1 MRIIQKELCYCLV
14 WEAMIFRCVNNLIG
28 GISKDLMQMKIY
40 LVSVFVLLAIATGGV
55 LLFVFYSLNALFWI
69 DAPLVSRSD
78 ALGIRVRP
86 LAAPS
91 AFPVQSISP
100 AFASADRYEARNDAL
115 QSVARRRDLA
125 SDDVALLM
133 SYVESTNCILRVE
146 REAALRNDVLNLL
159 RNQKPV
165 PDGLSAILV
174 GMVERGGYDPAIL
187 DYCVQH
193 LGALWPDLR
202 DDVRRN
208 RVRDLL
214 VLTAHDISNPCAGT
228 ALYSLAEGIGPGK
241 DDGLLRRLTLAAC
254 AKDANPLVR
263 LSALQLAGERG
274 YREALPSARAVLC
287 GSRRDAVLDTV
298 AAWTVGLLGDASD
311 FKVLENLRQK
321 GGRRVRV
328 AVDTAVA
335 RINGREGK
343 ENVK

>member
-1 MRIIQKELCYCLV
+1 M
-14 WEAMIFRCVNNLIG
+14 NLR
-28 GISKDLMQMKIY
+28 
-40 LVSVFVLLAIATGGV
+40 LVSVFLTSAVVLGLLMATIIMHFQKNTPPDAVPTPVRDIA
-55 LLFVFYSLNALFWI
+55 
-69 DAPLVSRSD
+69 SD
-78 ALGIRVRP
+78 VRVRARH
-86 LAAPS
+86 AAPVVS
-91 AFPVQSISP
+91 AVPEGP
-100 AFASADRYEARNDAL
+100 ASGSTRTVCGLDAASADRYEARNDAL
-115 QSVARRRDLA
+115 RSVARRRDLA
-125 SDDVALLM
+125 PDDVALLM
-133 SYVESTNCILRVE
+133 SYLESTNFILRVE

-159 RNQKPV
+159 RNQEPV
-165 PDGLSAILV
+165 PEGLPALLA

-214 VLTAHDISNPCAGT
+214 VLTARDISNPCAGT

-298 AAWTVGLLGDASD
+298 AAGTVGLLGDASD
-311 FKVLENLRQK
+311 LKALENLRQK

-328 AVDTAVA
+328 AVDAAVA
-335 RINGREGK
+335 RINDRERK

>member
-1 MRIIQKELCYCLV
+1 MRWRLFGAALV
-14 WEAMIFRCVNNLIG
+14 VAA
-28 GISKDLMQMKIY
+28 
-40 LVSVFVLLAIATGGV
+40 VLAGLAAVV
-55 LLFVFYSLNALFWI
+55 LHCRKVAI
-69 DAPLVSRSD
+69 PDAVPPPVRDAASD
-78 ALGIRVRP
+78 VRVRARHTVP
-86 LAAPS
+86 GVS
-91 AFPVQSISP
+91 AVPEGP
-100 AFASADRYEARNDAL
+100 ASDFIRTVCGLDAASADRYEARNAAL
-115 QSVARRRDLA
+115 RSVARRRDLA

-159 RNQKPV
+159 RNQEPV
-165 PDGLSAILV
+165 PEGLSVLLV

-214 VLTAHDISNPCAGT
+214 VLTARDISNPCAGT

-254 AKDANPLVR
+254 AKDADPLVR

-298 AAWTVGLLGDASD
+298 AAGTVGLLGDASD
-311 FKVLENLRQK
+311 LKALENLRQK

-328 AVDTAVA
+328 AVDAAVA
-335 RINGREGK
+335 RINDRERK

>member
-1 MRIIQKELCYCLV
+1 M
-14 WEAMIFRCVNNLIG
+14 NLR
-28 GISKDLMQMKIY
+28 
-40 LVSVFVLLAIATGGV
+40 LVSVFLTSAVVLGLLMATIIMHFQKNTPPDAVPTPVRDIA
-55 LLFVFYSLNALFWI
+55 
-69 DAPLVSRSD
+69 SD
-78 ALGIRVRP
+78 VRVRARH
-86 LAAPS
+86 AAPVVAAVPEGPAS
-91 AFPVQSISP
+91 GSIRTVCGLD
-100 AFASADRYEARNDAL
+100 AASADRYEARNDAL
-115 QSVARRRDLA
+115 RSVARRRDLA
-125 SDDVALLM
+125 PDDVALLM
-133 SYVESTNCILRVE
+133 SYVESTNLILRVE

-159 RNQKPV
+159 RNQEPV
-165 PDGLSAILV
+165 PTGLSALLI
-174 GMVERGGYDPAIL
+174 GMVKRGGYDPAIL

-214 VLTAHDISNPCAGT
+214 VLTARDISNPCAGT
-228 ALYSLAEGIGPGK
+228 ALYSLAEGIGPVK

-254 AKDANPLVR
+254 AKGADPLVR

-298 AAWTVGLLGDASD
+298 AAGTVGLLGDASD
-311 FKVLENLRQK
+311 LKALENLRQK

-328 AVDTAVA
+328 AVDAAVA
-335 RINGREGK
+335 RINDRERK

>member
-1 MRIIQKELCYCLV
+1 MWMMEFLTEMKLRLSSAFLP
-14 WEAMIFRCVNNLIG
+14 
-28 GISKDLMQMKIY
+28 GI
-40 LVSVFVLLAIATGGV
+40 AILG
-55 LLFVFYSLNALFWI
+55 LFVTALVLHCRKCALPDVVPPPLR
-69 DAPLVSRSD
+69 DAASEV
-78 ALGIRVRP
+78 RVRARH
-86 LAAPS
+86 AAPVVS
-91 AFPVQSISP
+91 AVPEGPASGSIRTVCGLD
-100 AFASADRYEARNDAL
+100 AASADRYEARNDAL
-115 QSVARRRDLA
+115 RSVARRRDLA
-125 SDDVALLM
+125 PDDVALLM

-159 RNQKPV
+159 RNQEPV
-165 PDGLSAILV
+165 PEGLPALLA

-214 VLTAHDISNPCAGT
+214 VLTARDISNPCAGT

-287 GSRRDAVLDTV
+287 GSRRDAVLDMV
-298 AAWTVGLLGDASD
+298 AAGTVGLLGDASD
-311 FKVLENLRQK
+311 LKALENLRQK

-343 ENVK
+343 EDVK

>member
-1 MRIIQKELCYCLV
+1 MSRRFLSLWIV
-14 WEAMIFRCVNNLIG
+14 
-28 GISKDLMQMKIY
+28 
-40 LVSVFVLLAIATGGV
+40 LAIVFCGYAIIV
-55 LLFVFYSLNALFWI
+55 LYS
-69 DAPLVSRSD
+69 RKD
-78 ALGIRVRP
+78 ALPDDVAPPLRDAASDVRVRARH
-86 LAAPS
+86 AAPVVS
-91 AFPVQSISP
+91 AVPKGFASDSVRTICGLD
-100 AFASADRYEARNDAL
+100 AASADRYEARNDAL
-115 QSVARRRDLA
+115 RSVARRRDLA

-159 RNQKPV
+159 CNQEPV
-165 PDGLSAILV
+165 PDGLPAILV

-214 VLTAHDISNPCAGT
+214 VLTARDISNPCAGT

-274 YREALPSARAVLC
+274 YREVVFEGLTPL
-287 GSRRDAVLDTV
+287 
-298 AAWTVGLLGDASD
+298 VG
-311 FKVLENLRQK
+311 
-321 GGRRVRV
+321 
-328 AVDTAVA
+328 
-335 RINGREGK
+335 
-343 ENVK
+343 

>member
-1 MRIIQKELCYCLV
+1 MFGVAFAAAALV
-14 WEAMIFRCVNNLIG
+14 G
-28 GISKDLMQMKIY
+28 
-40 LVSVFVLLAIATGGV
+40 
-55 LLFVFYSLNALFWI
+55 
-69 DAPLVSRSD
+69 
-78 ALGIRVRP
+78 
-86 LAAPS
+86 LAALVLHCRKCALPDVVPPPLRGAASEVRVCARHAVPGVS
-91 AFPVQSISP
+91 AVPEGP
-100 AFASADRYEARNDAL
+100 ASGSVRTICGLDAASADRYEARNDAL
-115 QSVARRRDLA
+115 RSVARRRDLT

-133 SYVESTNCILRVE
+133 SYVESTNFILRVE

-159 RNQKPV
+159 RNQEPV
-165 PDGLSAILV
+165 PDGLSALLA

-298 AAWTVGLLGDASD
+298 AAGTVGLLGDASD
-311 FKVLENLRQK
+311 LKALENLRQK

>member
-1 MRIIQKELCYCLV
+1 MTNKNAT
-14 WEAMIFRCVNNLIG
+14 AMKWRFL
-28 GISKDLMQMKIY
+28 
-40 LVSVFVLLAIATGGV
+40 SVFLTGIAVLGLSVTALV
-55 LLFVFYSLNALFWI
+55 LHCRKCALP
-69 DAPLVSRSD
+69 DVVPPPLRGAAAEV
-78 ALGIRVRP
+78 RVRARHAVP
-86 LAAPS
+86 GVS
-91 AFPVQSISP
+91 AVPEGP
-100 AFASADRYEARNDAL
+100 ASDFIRTVCGLDAASADRYEARNDAL
-115 QSVARRRDLA
+115 RSVARRRDLA

-159 RNQKPV
+159 RNQVPV
-165 PDGLSAILV
+165 PTGLSALLI

-193 LGALWPDLR
+193 LGALWPDIR

-214 VLTAHDISNPCAGT
+214 VLTARDISNPCAGT

-274 YREALPSARAVLC
+274 YREALPSALAVLC

-298 AAWTVGLLGDASD
+298 AAGTVGLLGDASD
-311 FKVLENLRQK
+311 LKALENLRQK
-321 GGRRVRV
+321 GGRRIRV
-328 AVDTAVA
+328 AVDAAVA
-335 RINGREGK
+335 RINDRERK